1 MCFTAASPT
10 IPAGNSLSTNPMQ
23 RPLERERERESKRVS
38 IDTSS
43 RWHRIPS
50 SSKSS
55 LLDGDVF
62 FILHSLLIHSLI
74 QNEMPAAQ
82 QSTSAYLSSR
92 LTRKP
97 NTTPVRLS
105 LLPRRSLNR
114 RRSVSYPFVG
124 NCVSRRSSHPF
135 SIAGGSLSLLLLSSS
150 SSFFLSK
157 RFFRFQF
164 QFLSF
169 RPSFGAKLLNK

>member
-23 RPLERERERESKRVS
+23 RPLERERERERDKARESASTLPVGGIGSLRPQNHLFS
-38 IDTSS
+38 TETS
-43 RWHRIPS
+43 PS
-50 SSKSS
+50 LS
-55 LLDGDVF
+55 
-62 FILHSLLIHSLI
+62 IHSFI
-74 QNEMPAAQ
+74 Q
-82 QSTSAYLSSR
+82 TSCLQHSRAHRLTFR

-150 SSFFLSK
+150 SFFFLSK

>member
-1 MCFTAASPT
+1 MCASQLHLLLFP
-10 IPAGNSLSTNPMQ
+10 PAT
-23 RPLERERERESKRVS
+23 PLAPIQCSVPLKERERESKRVS
-38 IDTSS
+38 IDISS

-50 SSKSS
+50 CSKSS

-150 SSFFLSK
+150 FFFLSK

>member
-1 MCFTAASPT
+1 MCASQLHLLLFP
-10 IPAGNSLSTNPMQ
+10 PAT
-23 RPLERERERESKRVS
+23 PLAPIQCSVPLKERERESKRVS

-50 SSKSS
+50 CSKSS

-150 SSFFLSK
+150 SFFFLSK

>member
-1 MCFTAASPT
+1 MCASQLHLLLFP
-10 IPAGNSLSTNPMQ
+10 PAT
-23 RPLERERERESKRVS
+23 PLAPIQCSVPLKERERESKRVS

-50 SSKSS
+50 CSKSS

-135 SIAGGSLSLLLLSSS
+135 SIAGGSLSSS
-150 SSFFLSK
+150 SSFFFFFFFF
-157 RFFRFQF
+157 FFRNAFF
-164 QFLSF
+164 VFNFNFSPF
-169 RPSFGAKLLNK
+169 ALLLAPNC

>member
-1 MCFTAASPT
+1 MCASQLHLLLFP
-10 IPAGNSLSTNPMQ
+10 PAT
-23 RPLERERERESKRVS
+23 PLAPIQCSVPLKERERESKRVS

-50 SSKSS
+50 CSKSS

-62 FILHSLLIHSLI
+62 FILHSLLIHSFI

-135 SIAGGSLSLLLLSSS
+135 SIAGGSLSLLLLL
-150 SSFFLSK
+150 FF
-157 RFFRFQF
+157 FFRNAFF
-164 QFLSF
+164 VFNFNFSPF
-169 RPSFGAKLLNK
+169 ALLLAPNC

>member
-1 MCFTAASPT
+1 MTGVA
-10 IPAGNSLSTNPMQ
+10 LSTS
-23 RPLERERERESKRVS
+23 PLERERKRVS
-38 IDTSS
+38 IDTCS

-55 LLDGDVF
+55 LLDGDVSF
-62 FILHSLLIHSLI
+62 FIHSFIHS
-74 QNEMPAAQ
+74 NELPAAQ

-150 SSFFLSK
+150 SSFFFLSK